1 MDLANIEKTLQLY
14 ITEYEKAKGSSLTK
28 EEKESL
34 RKGLIEEM
42 DEERGVQMNIES
54 VRVRAPQL
62 EALHKTLLANPS
74 RESLDI
80 WVAGIAALYP
90 SSLYDESEVTRVKD
104 ELGDIPDKVHLL
116 GWTANTFERMEASG
130 NSNDCMI
137 HSFLTCVSPTF
148 RRTLRKTAST
158 LQIREQ
164 RVGDIIAG
172 LFRRTILPQL
182 VHADIIKMRAITNRN
197 RQNLSNKEARIVAD
211 LVGEGPLS
219 DEVFGILSRSFR
231 IVIFLRDRP
240 EDARAAAG
248 FAHGLEHNAGQNG
261 WAGMDLNVPS
271 NEFIIIFNPGR
282 GHYEPVRD
290 GRTNHY
296 IFDYLMIA
304 PRYPRREDIK
314 RIQYKLEHARLE
326 ENDIRVLSELKEQ
339 IEQAVIAA
347 TAPSSS
353 PKKTLLEKRLI
364 NSESELDN
372 IKTRLEKLQL
382 LLNDNS
388 SVKIVVRRNIR
399 RLEDEKRILEQIIQQ
414 MKTNLKGGTRKKR
427 SKKRSTLKR

>member
-1 MDLANIEKTLQLY
+1 MASANIEKSLQLY
-14 ITEYEKAKGSSLTK
+14 IAEYEKAKGSRLTN
-28 EEKESL
+28 EEKKSL
-34 RKGLIEEM
+34 REGLIEEM
-42 DEERGVQMNIES
+42 GEEREAQMNMES
-54 VRVRAPQL
+54 VRVRATQL
-62 EALHKTLLANPS
+62 EALHEVLLANPS
-74 RESLDI
+74 RESLDT
-80 WVAGIAALYP
+80 WVAGITALYP
-90 SSLYDESEVTRVKD
+90 SSLYDESEVTRVRA
-104 ELGDIPDKVHLL
+104 ELGDIPEKVHLL
-116 GWTANTFERMEASG
+116 GWTSHTFERMEASG
-130 NSNDCMI
+130 NFNDCMI

-197 RQNLSNKEARIVAD
+197 RQNLSDKEARLVAD
-211 LVGEGPLS
+211 LLGDGSLS
-219 DEVFGILSRSFR
+219 DEVFGILSRGFST
-231 IVIFLRDRP
+231 VIFLRDRP

-248 FAHGLEHNAGQNG
+248 FAHGLEHNTGHNG

-290 GRTNHY
+290 ARTNHY

-304 PRYPRREDIK
+304 PRYPREADIR
-314 RIQYKLEHARLE
+314 RIQYQLEHARLE
-326 ENDIRVLSELKEQ
+326 EDDIRVLRELKQQ
-339 IEQAVIAA
+339 IEDAA
-347 TAPSSS
+347 SAPSTS

-364 NSESELDN
+364 NSESELDK

-388 SVKIVVRRNIR
+388 SVKVVVRRNIR
-399 RLEDEKRILEQIIQQ
+399 RLEEEKTILEQIIEQ
-414 MKTNLKGGTRKKR
+414 MKTNLRGGTRKKR
-427 SKKRSTLKR
+427 SKKRSTLRR